1 MASADEAV
9 DNGVKQLVVASD
21 YQVIYVLYRG
31 RTLHVLYGASA
42 ICAVLALIRSLTSLQ
57 SKAKK
62 KMCCL
67 LVIVVIVLAVLGIIL
82 AVELKK

>member
-31 RTLHVLYGASA
+31 CVPYMYYTEPVLFVQY
-42 ICAVLALIRSLTSLQ
+42 
-57 SKAKK
+57 
-62 KMCCL
+62 
-67 LVIVVIVLAVLGIIL
+67 
-82 AVELKK
+82 